1 MVAFGREKQSC
12 NRIKSTNVNVSTV
25 FNPIN
30 APESRVLLFM
40 KKGGGG
46 GGMRVLFRAQVH
58 KIFKTRKVHVI
69 VKIYIFCTVFAL
81 DPLGDKI

>member
-46 GGMRVLFRAQVH
+46 GG
-58 KIFKTRKVHVI
+58 
-69 VKIYIFCTVFAL
+69 
-81 DPLGDKI
+81 